1 MSKPILTLTQF
12 MRRQQVI
19 KQYRAFIRT
28 AKRLPEG
35 QAEDILNWV
44 RADFKANS
52 LVAASEEDKVKSL
65 LAQGE
70 RMLKELRQNVDL
82 ATASYDEKTS

>member
-19 KQYRAFIRT
+19 KQYRDFIRT
-28 AKRLPEG
+28 AKRLPQD

-44 RADFKANS
+44 RADFKTNS
-52 LVAASEEDKVKSL
+52 LVSPTEEEKVKSL
-65 LAQGE
+65 LQQGE
-70 RMLKELRQNVDL
+70 RMLKELKQNVDL
-82 ATASYDEKTS
+82 ATASYT